1 MSPEVIASGKF
12 RFQVRACAIGAL
24 AASLAILLVADP
36 YLPHAVR
43 SLAGLAG
50 ILAAFFALSAAPERV
65 PWRTLGAGLLIQA
78 ALAWAVVGFRVGD
91 RRPGMELFQA
101 VGHGVEGLLGFSAEG
116 GRMVFGILADPA
128 KLEKSV
134 GKGEG
139 FIFAFN
145 ALPTL
150 VFISALSAALYQWG
164 VLQVVVGGVGTVIRR
179 LMGTTG
185 PETFGCCATVFIG
198 QTEAPLVVKP
208 FLSRMSPSEML
219 ALMAGGM
226 AAMSGAMMAV
236 YIGMGADPVGVLAAS
251 VMAAPCSLYLSKIL
265 MPEPEREASEELEA
279 WRVPKIHHGILDA
292 LTGGASEGMML
303 ALHVAAM
310 LIAFL
315 ALIAMLKSALE
326 ACMPGASLD
335 DGVAWAFRPV
345 ALLAGF
351 SGDEA
356 NLAGR
361 LLGKKLI
368 ANEFIAYGDL
378 TTDPAFKEAGDRFR
392 AMAAC
397 AVSGF
402 ANLGSMGIQIGCIGA
417 LMPERRELLARLAP
431 RALLAGF
438 AAALVSTNLLS
449 LFRA

>member
-1 MSPEVIASGKF
+1 MPASSQPPAMG
-12 RFQVRACAIGAL
+12 R
-24 AASLAILLVADP
+24 LLVRSVALVVLALCLGLLLLIDSG
-36 YLPHAVR
+36 LPTLMH
-43 SLAGLAG
+43 SLAGLVG
-50 ILAAFFALSAAPERV
+50 ILALFAALSTAPERM
-65 PWRTLGAGLLIQA
+65 PWRTLVVGLAIQA
-78 ALAWAVVGFRVGD
+78 FLAWAVVGFRLGE

-101 VGHGVEGLLGFSAEG
+101 LGHGVESLLGFSSEG
-116 GRMVFGILADPA
+116 GRMVFGILADP
-128 KLEKSV
+128 EGFQKSV
-134 GKGEG
+134 GKGNG

-150 VFISALSAALYQWG
+150 VFISSLSAALYQMG
-164 VLQVVVGGVGTVIRR
+164 VLQWVVGGIGTVIRR

-208 FLSRMSPSEML
+208 FLSTMSPSEML
-219 ALMAGGM
+219 ALMSGGM

-236 YIGMGADPVGVLAAS
+236 YIGMGADAVGVLSAS
-251 VMAAPCSLYLSKIL
+251 VMAAPCSLYLSKML
-265 MPEPEREASEELEA
+265 LPEPQDANTGAESG
-279 WRVPKIHHGILDA
+279 WRVPKIHHGLLDA

-303 ALHVAAM
+303 SLHVAAM

-326 ACMPGASLD
+326 ACVPGASLD
-335 DGVAWAFRPV
+335 DGVAWLFRPV

-351 SGDEA
+351 SGEEA
-356 NLAGR
+356 HLAGR

-378 TTDPAFKEAGDRFR
+378 TTDPAFVGASDRFR

-417 LMPERRELLARLAP
+417 LAPQRRELLGQLAP
-431 RALLAGF
+431 RALLTGF
-438 AAALVSTNLLS
+438 TAALVSTNLMA
-449 LFRA
+449 LFRS

>member
-1 MSPEVIASGKF
+1 MVL
-12 RFQVRACAIGAL
+12 AL
-24 AASLAILLVADP
+24 CLGTLMLADSALPAVA
-36 YLPHAVR
+36 R
-43 SLAGLAG
+43 SVAGLAG
-50 ILAAFFALSAAPERV
+50 ILALFTALSAAPERM
-65 PWRTLGAGLLIQA
+65 PWRTLAVGLAIQA
-78 ALAWAVVGFRVGD
+78 TLAWAVVGFKVGD

-101 VGHGVEGLLGFSAEG
+101 VGHGVESLLAFSAEG
-116 GRMVFGILADPA
+116 GKMVFGVLADP
-128 KLEKSV
+128 EKFQKAV
-134 GKGEG
+134 GKDSG

-150 VFISALSAALYQWG
+150 VFISALSAALYHVG
-164 VLQVVVGGVGTVIRR
+164 LLQLVVGGIGAVIRR

-198 QTEAPLVVKP
+198 QTESPLVVKP
-208 FLSRMSPSEML
+208 FLATMTPSEML

-236 YIGMGADPVGVLAAS
+236 YIGMGADAVGVLSAS
-251 VMAAPCSLYLSKIL
+251 VMAAPCSLYLSKML
-265 MPEPEREASEELEA
+265 LPEPPGEGSATGSD
-279 WRVPKIHHGILDA
+279 WKVPKLHHGLLDA

-326 ACMPGASLD
+326 ACVPGASLD
-335 DGVAWAFRPV
+335 DGVAWLFRPV

-356 NLAGR
+356 QLAGR

-378 TTDPAFKEAGDRFR
+378 TRDPAFVGASERFR

-417 LMPERRELLARLAP
+417 LAPQRRELLGKLAP

-438 AAALVSTNLLS
+438 AAALVSTNLMA
-449 LFRA
+449 LFRS